1 MITTKK
7 FKEKIKD
14 MGYDIIE
21 DEESQE
27 LKITRKSVVY
37 GITGV
42 TEQYSI
48 TFRNTPITLK
58 KIVRYYEDTRIEDRT
73 GYYEI
78 PLPGLTLG
86 GQQYITFNRI
96 TEQFKA
102 MDKLS
107 FHSEDLVQLFTKDE
121 LESDFFKEVLG
132 DYLKWVVEA

>member
-1 MITTKK
+1 MLTTKK

-21 DEESQE
+21 DDGAMNIV
-27 LKITRKSVVY
+27 KKNIIY
-37 GITGV
+37 AIAGV
-42 TEQYSI
+42 TEQYSN
-48 TFRNTPITLK
+48 TFRNTPIALK

>member
-1 MITTKK
+1 MLTTKK

-14 MGYDIIE
+14 MGYDAIENDEAINIAKKDIIYA
-21 DEESQE
+21 
-27 LKITRKSVVY
+27 RV
-37 GITGV
+37 GV
-42 TEQYSI
+42 TEQYST
-48 TFRNTPITLK
+48 TFRNTPIALK